1 MKLSMTNHKI
11 FLKGG
16 GFVETRLLRQ
26 AIRVFIACSR
36 DPAERKKWQDI
47 LEEIEIL
54 EMMST
59 LFI

>member
-1 MKLSMTNHKI
+1 MKRSMTGHKI

-16 GFVETRLLRQ
+16 GFVETRLLKQ
-26 AIRVFIACSR
+26 AIRMFVACTLSS
-36 DPAERKKWQDI
+36 AERKKWQEV